1 MEHDF
6 NLQSHATLLAG
17 NGLAPT
23 SFVVVVVVVVV
34 VIIIIVLILLFFFS
48 AGIEKSHDR

>member
-34 VIIIIVLILLFFFS
+34 IIIIVLILLFFFS